1 MKNNL
6 EKIKEELQ
14 DICPAKRDYTYP
26 IFSNSWSGWKIY
38 SLGPKIIA
46 KGVYKGLI
54 GRTLIYKNNKWC
66 ETNSFSTGSLG
77 TPDDTI
83 NYEP

>member
-1 MKNNL
+1 MNNNL

-26 IFSNSWSGWKIY
+26 IFSNSWSGWRIY

-54 GRTLIYKNNKWC
+54 GRTLICQLPPLIEAEAWKKA
-66 ETNSFSTGSLG
+66 LV
-77 TPDDTI
+77 D
-83 NYEP
+83 